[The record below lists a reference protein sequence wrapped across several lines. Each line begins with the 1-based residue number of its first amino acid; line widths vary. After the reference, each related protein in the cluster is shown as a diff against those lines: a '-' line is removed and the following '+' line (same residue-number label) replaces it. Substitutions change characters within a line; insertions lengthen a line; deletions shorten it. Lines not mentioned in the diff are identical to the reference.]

1 MGPCLGCNPLSFL
14 NCSVHASDIP
24 GPLSVFQVAAA
35 LGGGVSQVLA
45 TFLQDQ
51 TGGTAGV
58 SLLLIGIAFMTLI
71 ATLFALETEHDRL

>member
-1 MGPCLGCNPLSFL
+1 M
-14 NCSVHASDIP
+14 
-24 GPLSVFQVAAA
+24 
-35 LGGGVSQVLA
+35 LA